1 MFNEPVSRWDVKD
14 VKDKAKIAKTIN
26 WSKVKDMMKK
36 LLLPERT
43 KVRDIFLLVPKTQVF
58 CLEIQ

>member
-36 LLLPERT
+36 FDMSSPMMMAIHW
-43 KVRDIFLLVPKTQVF
+43 DH
-58 CLEIQ
+58 